1 MRPVAKPFSSLA
13 LLYAL
18 CVAVLC
24 CLRCDQ
30 PPPPVPAAAPA
41 SRPSVTQPAS
51 PQASAVGFRNEHL
64 LEEHWQKH
72 GREFRATSREQYLQM
87 AQALRDAP
95 VGGNVL
101 EIVRGDGAVSRF
113 DKISG
118 AFIAFERNGTIR
130 TFFRPNDG
138 ERYFRRQA
146 QRRR

>member
-1 MRPVAKPFSSLA
+1 
-13 LLYAL
+13 
-18 CVAVLC
+18 
-24 CLRCDQ
+24 
-30 PPPPVPAAAPA
+30 
-41 SRPSVTQPAS
+41 
-51 PQASAVGFRNEHL
+51 L

-113 DKISG
+113 DKNSG